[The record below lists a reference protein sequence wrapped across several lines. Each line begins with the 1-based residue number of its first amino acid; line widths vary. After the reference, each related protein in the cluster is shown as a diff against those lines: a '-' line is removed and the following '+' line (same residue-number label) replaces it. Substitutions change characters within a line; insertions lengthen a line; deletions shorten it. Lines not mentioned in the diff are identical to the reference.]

1 MKKRLVFTAAFVIAA
16 ALAAGCQNGQTSAN
30 GASET
35 GAPQTAEGTQAQ
47 DAGEDA
53 GAELLRTVKTTQY
66 FTDEPV
72 TAEDIEKIL
81 EAGVNAPSAMNTQPW
96 HFTAITDGE
105 ILEQLAAD
113 MEAAMKNAGGAP
125 GGMPGGGP
133 GKPGGPGRPGGPG
146 KSGVPGAPEEPGK
159 PAPEGAPEDSG
170 KPAPE
175 GAEKPELPE
184 GAEKPELPEGAEKPE
199 LPEPPQGAEI
209 PEGAEPPELPQGAE
223 IPEGADIPE
232 TATPSGPEESSEG
245 GPAKAGI
252 ADAPL
257 AIVVS
262 CQAGS
267 ELDAGLAC
275 QNMAAEAQ
283 LLGYGTK
290 ILTSPTMVLNGQE
303 RETYRELLD
312 IPEDQAAAA
321 VLLIGKEDTSL
332 SEETDGVTGPSVRS
346 AYEDMVTLLTG
357 SDAGGSTNDAE

>member
-1 MKKRLVFTAAFVIAA
+1 MTGTSADRYKKRRECDFMKKRLVFTAAFVIAA
-16 ALAAGCQNGQTSAN
+16 ALAAGCQNGQTSAS
-30 GASET
+30 GASKT

-53 GAELLRTVKTTQY
+53 EAELLRTVKTTQY

-72 TAEDIEKIL
+72 AAEDIEKIL

-105 ILEQLAAD
+105 VLEQLAAD
-113 MEAAMKNAGGAP
+113 METAMKNAGGAP
-125 GGMPGGGP
+125 GGMHGGGP

-146 KSGVPGAPEEPGK
+146 KPGVPGAPEDP
-159 PAPEGAPEDSG
+159 G

-184 GAEKPELPEGAEKPE
+184 GTEKPELPEGAERTE
-199 LPEPPQGAEI
+199 L
-209 PEGAEPPELPQGAE
+209 PEGAEPPEAPQGAE

>member
-16 ALAAGCQNGQTSAN
+16 ALAAGCQNGQTSAS

-53 GAELLRTVKTTQY
+53 RAELLRTVKTTQY

-72 TAEDIEKIL
+72 AAEDIEKIL

-96 HFTAITDGE
+96 HFTAITNGE

-133 GKPGGPGRPGGPG
+133 GKPSGPGRPGGPG
-146 KSGVPGAPEEPGK
+146 KSGVPGAPEDP
-159 PAPEGAPEDSG
+159 G

-199 LPEPPQGAEI
+199 LPEPPQGAEL

-223 IPEGADIPE
+223 VPEGTDIPE
-232 TATPSGPEESSEG
+232 AATPSEPEKPSEG
-245 GPAKAGI
+245 GSAKAGI

-312 IPEDQAAAA
+312 IPDDQAAAA

-357 SDAGGSTNDAE
+357 SDAGGSMDDAE

>member
-1 MKKRLVFTAAFVIAA
+1 M
-16 ALAAGCQNGQTSAN
+16 
-30 GASET
+30 
-35 GAPQTAEGTQAQ
+35 
-47 DAGEDA
+47 
-53 GAELLRTVKTTQY
+53 
-66 FTDEPV
+66 

-146 KSGVPGAPEEPGK
+146 KPGVPGAPEDP
-159 PAPEGAPEDSG
+159 G

-199 LPEPPQGAEI
+199 LPEPPQGAEL

-223 IPEGADIPE
+223 VPEGTDIPE
-232 TATPSGPEESSEG
+232 AATPSEPEKPSEG
-245 GPAKAGI
+245 GSAKAGI

-312 IPEDQAAAA
+312 IPDDQAAAA

-357 SDAGGSTNDAE
+357 SDAGGSMDDAE

>member
-1 MKKRLVFTAAFVIAA
+1 MA
-16 ALAAGCQNGQTSAN
+16 
-30 GASET
+30 
-35 GAPQTAEGTQAQ
+35 
-47 DAGEDA
+47 
-53 GAELLRTVKTTQY
+53 
-66 FTDEPV
+66 
-72 TAEDIEKIL
+72 AEDIEKIL

-105 ILEQLAAD
+105 VLEQLAAD

-146 KSGVPGAPEEPGK
+146 KSGVPGAPEDP
-159 PAPEGAPEDSG
+159 G

-184 GAEKPELPEGAEKPE
+184 GAER
-199 LPEPPQGAEI
+199 PEPPQGAEV
-209 PEGAEPPELPQGAE
+209 
-223 IPEGADIPE
+223 PEGADIPE
-232 TATPSGPEESSEG
+232 AATPSGPEKPSEG
-245 GPAKAGI
+245 GSAKAGI

-312 IPEDQAAAA
+312 IPDDQAAAA

-357 SDAGGSTNDAE
+357 SDAGGSTDDAE

>member
-72 TAEDIEKIL
+72 AAEDIEKIL

-105 ILEQLAAD
+105 VLEQLAAD

-146 KSGVPGAPEEPGK
+146 KSGAPGAPKEP
-159 PAPEGAPEDSG
+159 G

-184 GAEKPELPEGAEKPE
+184 GAER
-199 LPEPPQGAEI
+199 PEPPQGAEV
-209 PEGAEPPELPQGAE
+209 
-223 IPEGADIPE
+223 PEGADIPE
-232 TATPSGPEESSEG
+232 AATPSGPEKPSEG
-245 GPAKAGI
+245 GSAKAGI

-312 IPEDQAAAA
+312 IPDDQAAAA
-321 VLLIGKEDTSL
+321 VLLIGREDTSL

-357 SDAGGSTNDAE
+357 SDAGGSTDDAE

>member
-35 GAPQTAEGTQAQ
+35 GASQTAEGTQAQ

-53 GAELLRTVKTTQY
+53 GAELLRTVKNTQY

-72 TAEDIEKIL
+72 AAEDIEKIL

-105 ILEQLAAD
+105 VLEQLAAD

-125 GGMPGGGP
+125 GGMPGGGT

-146 KSGVPGAPEEPGK
+146 KSGAPGAPKEP
-159 PAPEGAPEDSG
+159 G

-184 GAEKPELPEGAEKPE
+184 GAEKPELPEGAER
-199 LPEPPQGAEI
+199 PEPPQGAERPEL

-223 IPEGADIPE
+223 VPEGADIPE
-232 TATPSGPEESSEG
+232 AATPSGPEKPSEG
-245 GPAKAGI
+245 GSAKAGI

-312 IPEDQAAAA
+312 IPDDQAAAA

-357 SDAGGSTNDAE
+357 SDAGGSTDDAE

>member
-1 MKKRLVFTAAFVIAA
+1 MREERRAACLEEVPESPVVR
-16 ALAAGCQNGQTSAN
+16 GGQAVQES
-30 GASET
+30 
-35 GAPQTAEGTQAQ
+35 
-47 DAGEDA
+47 
-53 GAELLRTVKTTQY
+53 
-66 FTDEPV
+66 
-72 TAEDIEKIL
+72 
-81 EAGVNAPSAMNTQPW
+81 
-96 HFTAITDGE
+96 
-105 ILEQLAAD
+105 
-113 MEAAMKNAGGAP
+113 
-125 GGMPGGGP
+125 
-133 GKPGGPGRPGGPG
+133 
-146 KSGVPGAPEEPGK
+146 
-159 PAPEGAPEDSG
+159 PAPRERPRSLGSLRRREQRSRSCRKAQRIRS
-170 KPAPE
+170 
-175 GAEKPELPE
+175 LPE
-184 GAEKPELPEGAEKPE
+184 GAER
-199 LPEPPQGAEI
+199 PEPPQGAERPEL

-223 IPEGADIPE
+223 VPEGADIPE
-232 TATPSGPEESSEG
+232 AATPSGPEKPSEG
-245 GPAKAGI
+245 GSAKAGI

-312 IPEDQAAAA
+312 IPDDQAAAA

-357 SDAGGSTNDAE
+357 SDAGGSTDDAE

>member
-1 MKKRLVFTAAFVIAA
+1 MA
-16 ALAAGCQNGQTSAN
+16 
-30 GASET
+30 
-35 GAPQTAEGTQAQ
+35 
-47 DAGEDA
+47 
-53 GAELLRTVKTTQY
+53 
-66 FTDEPV
+66 
-72 TAEDIEKIL
+72 AEDIEKIL

-146 KSGVPGAPEEPGK
+146 KSGAPGAPKEP
-159 PAPEGAPEDSG
+159 G

-184 GAEKPELPEGAEKPE
+184 GAEKPELPEGAER
-199 LPEPPQGAEI
+199 PEPPQGAERPEL

-223 IPEGADIPE
+223 VPEGTDIPE
-232 TATPSGPEESSEG
+232 AATPSEPEKPSEG
-245 GPAKAGI
+245 GSAKAGI

-312 IPEDQAAAA
+312 IPDDQAAAA

-357 SDAGGSTNDAE
+357 SDAGGSTDDAE

>member
-16 ALAAGCQNGQTSAN
+16 ALAGGCQNGQTSAN

-35 GAPQTAEGTQAQ
+35 GAPQTAEGTQAR

-72 TAEDIEKIL
+72 AAEDIEKIL

-105 ILEQLAAD
+105 VLEQLASD

-146 KSGVPGAPEEPGK
+146 KSGVPGAPEDP
-159 PAPEGAPEDSG
+159 G

-184 GAEKPELPEGAEKPE
+184 GAEKPELPEGAER
-199 LPEPPQGAEI
+199 PEPPQGAERPEL

-223 IPEGADIPE
+223 VPEGADIPE
-232 TATPSGPEESSEG
+232 AATPSGPEKPSEG
-245 GPAKAGI
+245 GSAKAGI

-257 AIVVS
+257 AIVVA

-312 IPEDQAAAA
+312 IPDDQAAAA

-357 SDAGGSTNDAE
+357 SDAGGSTDDAE

>member
-16 ALAAGCQNGQTSAN
+16 ALAAGCQNGQTSAS

-72 TAEDIEKIL
+72 AAEDIEKIL

-146 KSGVPGAPEEPGK
+146 KPGVPGAPEDP
-159 PAPEGAPEDSG
+159 G

-184 GAEKPELPEGAEKPE
+184 GAER
-199 LPEPPQGAEI
+199 PEPPQGAEV
-209 PEGAEPPELPQGAE
+209 
-223 IPEGADIPE
+223 PEGADIPE
-232 TATPSGPEESSEG
+232 AATPSGPEKPSEG
-245 GPAKAGI
+245 GSAKAGI

-312 IPEDQAAAA
+312 IPDDQAAAA

-357 SDAGGSTNDAE
+357 SDAGGSMDDAE

>member
-1 MKKRLVFTAAFVIAA
+1 MA
-16 ALAAGCQNGQTSAN
+16 
-30 GASET
+30 
-35 GAPQTAEGTQAQ
+35 
-47 DAGEDA
+47 
-53 GAELLRTVKTTQY
+53 
-66 FTDEPV
+66 
-72 TAEDIEKIL
+72 AEDIEKIL

-105 ILEQLAAD
+105 VLEQLAAD

-125 GGMPGGGP
+125 GGMPGGGT
-133 GKPGGPGRPGGPG
+133 GKARWSGEARRSRKVRRPG
-146 KSGVPGAPEEPGK
+146 SAQGAWEACAGGSRE
-159 PAPEGAPEDSG
+159 AGAAGRRRE
-170 KPAPE
+170 A
-175 GAEKPELPE
+175 GAAGRRRET
-184 GAEKPELPEGAEKPE
+184 GAA
-199 LPEPPQGAEI
+199 QGAERPEL

-223 IPEGADIPE
+223 VPEGADIPE
-232 TATPSGPEESSEG
+232 AATPSGPEKPSEG
-245 GPAKAGI
+245 GSAKAGI

-312 IPEDQAAAA
+312 IRMTRLRPQCF
-321 VLLIGKEDTSL
+321 
-332 SEETDGVTGPSVRS
+332 
-346 AYEDMVTLLTG
+346 
-357 SDAGGSTNDAE
+357 

>member
-66 FTDEPV
+66 FTMSRWRRRILKKFWRRGECAQCDEYP
-72 TAEDIEKIL
+72 AMAFYRHNGRGSFRAAGGGYGGRNEKCGRSAGRHAWRRYRKARWSGEARRSRKVRRPGSAQGAWEACAGGSR
-81 EAGVNAPSAMNTQPW
+81 EAG
-96 HFTAITDGE
+96 
-105 ILEQLAAD
+105 AAGRRR
-113 MEAAMKNAGGAP
+113 EAGAAGRRRETGAAP
-125 GGMPGGGP
+125 GRGET
-133 GKPGGPGRPGGPG
+133 
-146 KSGVPGAPEEPGK
+146 GA
-159 PAPEGAPEDSG
+159 A
-170 KPAPE
+170 
-175 GAEKPELPE
+175 
-184 GAEKPELPEGAEKPE
+184 
-199 LPEPPQGAEI
+199 
-209 PEGAEPPELPQGAE
+209 EGAEPPELPQGAE
-223 IPEGADIPE
+223 VPEGADIPE
-232 TATPSGPEESSEG
+232 AATPSGPEKPSEG
-245 GPAKAGI
+245 GSAKAGI

-290 ILTSPTMVLNGQE
+290 ILTSPTMVLNGQ
-303 RETYRELLD
+303 
-312 IPEDQAAAA
+312 
-321 VLLIGKEDTSL
+321 G
-332 SEETDGVTGPSVRS
+332 
-346 AYEDMVTLLTG
+346 
-357 SDAGGSTNDAE
+357 AGDLQGAFGYSG

>member
-16 ALAAGCQNGQTSAN
+16 ALAGGCQNGQTPAN
-30 GASET
+30 GTSET

-72 TAEDIEKIL
+72 AAEDIEKIL

-105 ILEQLAAD
+105 VLEQLAAD

-146 KSGVPGAPEEPGK
+146 KSGAPGAPKEP
-159 PAPEGAPEDSG
+159 G

-184 GAEKPELPEGAEKPE
+184 GAER
-199 LPEPPQGAEI
+199 PEP

-223 IPEGADIPE
+223 VPEGADIPE
-232 TATPSGPEESSEG
+232 AATPSGPEKPSEG
-245 GPAKAGI
+245 GSAKAGI

-312 IPEDQAAAA
+312 IPDDQAAAA

-357 SDAGGSTNDAE
+357 SDAGGSTDDAE